1 MADNLTTTTTVS
13 TVPSGSVI
21 ATDDVGGV
29 HYQKV
34 KLDIG
39 GDGAASI
46 LSSTNPLPV
55 TPYPVTS
62 GGLSVFNANNG
73 DTYTALTNSAQAVKA
88 SAGQV
93 YGWYIF
99 NPSAATAYV
108 LLYNIAS
115 GSVTV
120 GTSTALMVIAI
131 PTLQKT
137 EILFDKGIPFSTAIS
152 IAAATTGGGNSA
164 PSAALDAMIFYK

>member
-1 MADNLTTTTTVS
+1 MADNLTTTTTVA

-55 TPYPVTS
+55 TPYPVTA
-62 GGLSVFNANNG
+62 GGLSVFNANTG
-73 DTYTALTNSAQAVKA
+73 DTYTALTNTAQAVKA

-93 YGWYIF
+93 YGWSIF
-99 NPSAATAYV
+99 NPAAATSYV
-108 LLYNIAS
+108 LLYDVAAA
-115 GSVTV
+115 GVTV
-120 GTSTALMVIAI
+120 GTTTAKMVIAI
-131 PTLQKT
+131 ATLGRSD
-137 EILFDKGIPFSTAIS
+137 IVLDKGIPFATAIA
-152 IAAATTGGGNSA
+152 IAAATTGGGNTA
-164 PSAALDAMIFYK
+164 PATALEVMIFYK